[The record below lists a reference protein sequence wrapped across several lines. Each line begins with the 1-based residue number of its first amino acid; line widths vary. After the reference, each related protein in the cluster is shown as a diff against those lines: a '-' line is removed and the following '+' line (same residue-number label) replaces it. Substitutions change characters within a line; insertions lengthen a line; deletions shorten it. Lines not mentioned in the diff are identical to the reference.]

1 MHCAPWIPPHR
12 PPTVLQA
19 RRVAEANLSFI
30 LDLHYSD
37 WWADPLHQ
45 AKPLAWQER
54 ATHPP
59 LVVVI
64 PSLLPATEVP
74 LSSLSALGI
83 ATAGAE
89 THPPRLYPPH
99 RRRLCGAG
107 YAACGGAGPCIRA
120 HVRRTVHEQRDCWP
134 ALLPRLATRSLLGCC
149 GSDPAR
155 RVRAAAGSR
164 APATYLAARSTSPP
178 GAGSVLWW
186 TRACEG

>member
-1 MHCAPWIPPHR
+1 M
-12 PPTVLQA
+12 
-19 RRVAEANLSFI
+19 AEANLSFI

-74 LSSLSALGI
+74 LSSLSALGF

-134 ALLPRLATRSLLGCC
+134 RPPSQVGNEITFGMLWERPGEACARGGRLACAGDLF
-149 GSDPAR
+149 GSKVD
-155 RVRAAAGSR
+155 
-164 APATYLAARSTSPP
+164 LAAWRRL
-178 GAGSVLWW
+178 GALVDAGMRGV
-186 TRACEG
+186 REACPRCEVATLDARWSLH